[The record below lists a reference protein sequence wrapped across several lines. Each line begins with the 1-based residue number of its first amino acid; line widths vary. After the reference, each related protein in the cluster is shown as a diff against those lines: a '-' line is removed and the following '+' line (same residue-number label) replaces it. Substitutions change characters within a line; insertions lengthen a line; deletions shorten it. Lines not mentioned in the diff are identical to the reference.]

1 MPSTLSSLERV
12 LMALSHEAPARVP
25 LALWGSTY
33 GLIDSLYRRLRSH
46 LGLSRDGEI
55 LMRPRKGHTV
65 NFMDDRLLDALGT
78 DVRYVWSKATDLNS
92 PLNGSGP
99 DLFGVEFQ
107 KTGFQV
113 HPIHFPLAQADMNVV
128 TSYKMPDAVALV
140 DRSFARQRAKD
151 LREKTECAVVARA
164 PNSFGL

>member
-1 MPSTLSSLERV
+1 MPQSLSSRERV
-12 LMALSHEAPARVP
+12 LMALSHEEPDRVP

-33 GLIDSLYRRLRSH
+33 GLIDSLYRRVRNH
-46 LGLSRDGEI
+46 LGLSSDGEI

-65 NFMDDRLLDALGT
+65 NYMNDKLLDALGV
-78 DVRYVWSKATDLNS
+78 DVRYVWSGATDINS

-113 HPIHFPLAQADMNVV
+113 HPVRFPLGDASFEDVEK
-128 TSYKMPDAVALV
+128 YKMPDAAALV
-140 DRSFARQRAKD
+140 D
-151 LREKTECAVVARA
+151 
-164 PNSFGL
+164 